1 MSLHPELRAQCDLG
15 AGDAADANVHPEW
28 RQMLLFPCSAYES
41 STDEWSIDV
50 CTSCKTSLDGTSEH
64 APKNSIANGNCRG
77 FASKTEGLA
86 DVPEQVSVRRSRATL
101 LSFGFSA
108 LAGFIHQHR
117 QRNVSLMHEGC
128 RCVGS

>member
-1 MSLHPELRAQCDLG
+1 MSLHPELRAQYDLG

-64 APKNSIANGNCRG
+64 APKNSIANGNYRG

-86 DVPEQVSVRRSRATL
+86 DVPEQVSVRRSRAIL
-101 LSFGFSA
+101 LSFSFSA
-108 LAGFIHQHR
+108 FRHWPVFFTNTDRATFR
-117 QRNVSLMHEGC
+117 SCMVP
-128 RCVGS
+128 